1 MSTVVARPLRPAA
14 PERGEA
20 RTPLRA
26 LEVPARR
33 RRPRLLY
40 AIVALA
46 GALAIAAAQ
55 MGLSIVMTQG
65 GYEERSL
72 REQQRQLQWE
82 RQSVSEEL
90 TGLSSPQYL
99 AANAAALGM
108 VINESPTY
116 MRLSDGRVLGAGT
129 AASWQSTVDAIG
141 RGSVANSLV
150 VDAPLVTEPDATMQG
165 MPETPVEENAD
176 AVVVDPSQP
185 PALSEGLPTPATH

>member
-1 MSTVVARPLRPAA
+1 MSSVAASALHPLEPSRSRRPRLQ
-14 PERGEA
+14 
-20 RTPLRA
+20 A

-55 MGLSIVMTQG
+55 MGMSIVMTQG
-65 GYEERSL
+65 GYEERTL
-72 REQQRQLQWE
+72 REQQRQLAWD

-116 MRLSDGRVLGAGT
+116 LRLSDGAVLGTGA

-141 RGSVANSLV
+141 RGNVANSLV
-150 VDAPLVTEPDATMQG
+150 ADAPLVTEPDATIKG
-165 MPETPVEENAD
+165 LPAAPVEQNAD
-176 AVVVDPSQP
+176 AVDPTLP
-185 PALSEGLPTPATH
+185 PALSEGLPSPVTR